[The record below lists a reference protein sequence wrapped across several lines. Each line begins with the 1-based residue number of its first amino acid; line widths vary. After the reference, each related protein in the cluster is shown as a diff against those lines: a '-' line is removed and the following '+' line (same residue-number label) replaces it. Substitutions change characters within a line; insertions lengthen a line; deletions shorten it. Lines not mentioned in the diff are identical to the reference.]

1 MTLLGV
7 SYILPV
13 ITLTERYK
21 MELEKTIDSII
32 KKTKLIALLEMKN
45 KIQEEIDKMEE
56 EKEDETIPF

>member
-1 MTLLGV
+1 LTLLGV

-21 MELEKTIDSII
+21 MELEKTLESII
-32 KKTKLIALLEMKN
+32 RKTKLLALLEMKN
-45 KIQEEIDKMEE
+45 KIQDEIDKMEE

>member
-21 MELEKTIDSII
+21 MELEKTIDSLI

-45 KIQEEIDKMEE
+45 KIQEEIDKIEE

>member
-1 MTLLGV
+1 
-7 SYILPV
+7 
-13 ITLTERYK
+13 
-21 MELEKTIDSII
+21 MELEKTIDSLI

>member
-1 MTLLGV
+1 LTLLGV

-21 MELEKTIDSII
+21 MELEKTIDSLI

-45 KIQEEIDKMEE
+45 KIQEEIDKIEE

>member
-21 MELEKTIDSII
+21 MELEKTLESII
-32 KKTKLIALLEMKN
+32 RKTKLLALLEMKN
-45 KIQEEIDKMEE
+45 KIQDEIDKMEE

>member
-1 MTLLGV
+1 
-7 SYILPV
+7 
-13 ITLTERYK
+13 